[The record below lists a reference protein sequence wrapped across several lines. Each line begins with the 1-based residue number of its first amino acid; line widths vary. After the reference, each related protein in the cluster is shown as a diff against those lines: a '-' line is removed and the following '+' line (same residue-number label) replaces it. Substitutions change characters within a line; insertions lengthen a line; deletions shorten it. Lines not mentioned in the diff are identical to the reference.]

1 MNISFSDVVNNTISE
16 HWRVDLP
23 PTLNRIQG
31 NSNKIFPEDGMD
43 GVGMNATERCEDR
56 EVYFKNALEPILKVA
71 SSTKE
76 RAQEFEEM
84 LVSFMNKHI
93 GSDNTP
99 TITLDSL
106 IGNPNRLGN
115 VQRQR
120 RLQPSMAGN
129 PTSARVKNYNRMLKK
144 KEKDDKKKQDQ
155 PNYSL
160 NTADI

>member
-1 MNISFSDVVNNTISE
+1 M
-16 HWRVDLP
+16 
-23 PTLNRIQG
+23 
-31 NSNKIFPEDGMD
+31 
-43 GVGMNATERCEDR
+43 
-56 EVYFKNALEPILKVA
+56 A

-93 GSDNTP
+93 ETDNTP
-99 TITLDSL
+99 TVALGSL
-106 IGNPNRLGN
+106 IGNPDRLGN
-115 VQRQR
+115 AQRQR

-144 KEKDDKKKQDQ
+144 KEKDEKKKQDQ